1 MSEQLKPPR
10 PTIPVTFYC
19 LMSVLAAESAFLG
32 AVPMTFAAHPIR
44 ATAVF
49 ALVAVLIAWLFHG
62 GRLGSGISLLALSL
76 VAGLWVSDAFVG
88 NGAAF
93 QDAAGKIAVS
103 SWHLEAVTDSSE
115 SSYGWRCRA
124 RVFADRLP
132 SCDVWLTTDEPLDYG
147 SVVTVVGRYTP
158 NTDNEWGRISLR
170 QGVWGTVKA
179 VRITSVSESPGIR
192 GLAITLR
199 ESTLK
204 LLHQDSSDGRSLL
217 AGSVC
222 GYRRDMDTS
231 GLSDLFATCGVSH
244 LVAVSGGHIAIIAS
258 LVAIAADRLRM
269 RPAWRALATLA
280 LSGLFVICCGMP
292 VSAVRSWL
300 MSSVAAASGLAG
312 RRPYALSSVCLVS
325 LGLALLD
332 PGVSGQLGFLLS
344 VASVLAICIAVP
356 YVAYAL
362 DAAVPPIDLPRTAP
376 GRVRA
381 RLSECRHGLLGALA
395 TTLVAQAATLPLT
408 ASAFSQLSLVAPLAN
423 IVLSLP
429 FTALVSLGS
438 VCAALPF
445 APHAQAVLLAI
456 CDLIG
461 AFTVAAL
468 RTMARMPFASVP
480 VEADALP
487 AALVAAAG
495 FTVLLVWW
503 PDANAR
509 LVRRGLAAGALVCTL
524 VVGRSLLWAP
534 ARIVVLDVGQGD
546 AILVQDGRSAILVDT
561 GPPGAVVPALA
572 REHVAHLDAVILT
585 HLHEDHI
592 GGVDDIAGALTCDEV
607 VVGEGVGEALASA
620 ADGSA
625 EAELEKTIEG
635 MTGGPPVEIGYGDT
649 LRVGGFTL
657 RMVWPQGPTDGSDNP
672 CSVELAVEYDSGGR
686 SLAALLTGDAE
697 EDQTGEA
704 IAAGDVGDI
713 DFLKVGH
720 HGSEIS
726 ITPAEAAALDPEV
739 SVASAGEGNDYGHP
753 DPVCVETLENVG
765 SEFLCTIQHGDV
777 TIEPGVRGPVVSTAR

>member
-1 MSEQLKPPR
+1 MSEKLKPPR
-10 PTIPVTFYC
+10 PAIPVTFYSLIC
-19 LMSVLAAESAFLG
+19 VLLAESALLETIPLG
-32 AVPMTFAAHPIR
+32 FPARRWLSSLA
-44 ATAVF
+44 F
-49 ALVAVLIAWLFHG
+49 ALVAVLIAALFHAE
-62 GRLGSGISLLALSL
+62 RISPTVTVLALSL
-76 VAGLWVSDAFVG
+76 AAGAWVSY
-88 NGAAF
+88 AAF
-93 QDAAGKIAVS
+93 CRGADFQSAAQGVPVS
-103 SWHLEAVTDSSE
+103 AWSLEVRGDSTE
-115 SSYGWRCRA
+115 SAYGWRCRA
-124 RVFADRLP
+124 RASAEGMP
-132 SCDVWLTTDEPLDYG
+132 SCDVWLTTDGPLDYG
-147 SVVTVVGRYTP
+147 TVLSAVGRYTP
-158 NTDNEWGRISLR
+158 NPDSEWGRVSLR
-170 QGVWGTVKA
+170 QGVWGTVKV
-179 VRITSVSESPGIR
+179 VRVTSASTIGGPR
-192 GLAITLR
+192 GVAITLR
-199 ESTLK
+199 EQTLK
-204 LLHQDSSDGRSLL
+204 LLHKRSSEGRSLL

-222 GYRRDMDTS
+222 GFKRDMDAS

-244 LVAVSGGHIAIIAS
+244 LVAVSGGHIAVIAS
-258 LVAIAADRLRM
+258 LVAIAADRLSL
-269 RPAWRALATLA
+269 RPAGRVVATLG
-280 LSGLFVICCGMP
+280 LSGLFVLCCGMP

-325 LGLALLD
+325 LALALLD
-332 PGVSGQLGFLLS
+332 PSVTGQLGYLLS
-344 VASVLAICIAVP
+344 VASVLAICVAVP
-356 YVAYAL
+356 YASYAL
-362 DAAVPPIDLPRTAP
+362 DVVVPEVRLPRGTP
-376 GRVRA
+376 PRLIGWVIGRRYDLV
-381 RLSECRHGLLGALA
+381 GGLA

-423 IVLSLP
+423 IVLALP
-429 FTALVSLGS
+429 FTLLVSLGS

-445 APHAQAVLLAI
+445 APHAQAVLLVV
-456 CDLIG
+456 CELVG
-461 AFTVAAL
+461 GFTVAAL
-468 RTMARMPFASVP
+468 RVMARIPFASVP

-487 AALVAAAG
+487 AALAVAAG
-495 FTVLLVWW
+495 FVALLIWW
-503 PDANAR
+503 PDVNAAR
-509 LVRRGLAAGALVCTL
+509 ARQGLAAGAVVCVL

-572 REHVAHLDAVILT
+572 REHVARLDAVVLT

-592 GGVDDIAGALTCDEV
+592 GGVGDIAGALTCDEV

-620 ADGSA
+620 AAGSP
-625 EAELEKTIEG
+625 EAELESEIEG
-635 MTGGPPVEIGYGDT
+635 MTGGSPVEIEYGDT

-686 SLAALLTGDAE
+686 SLTALLTGDAE

-720 HGSEIS
+720 HGSEVS

-739 SVASAGEGNDYGHP
+739 SVASAGKDNDYGHP
-753 DPVCVETLENVG
+753 DPVCVSALEGCG